1 MRHLARLL
9 APALLLWPALTIAQ
23 EPSAADIMTR
33 VGAYAA
39 GYGEKASVI
48 VAAETY
54 TQNITV
60 EGMAEPSRP
69 IKLDAEFAIV
79 KLQGGGWTGFRDV
92 IEVND
97 EPVGDRKDRL
107 MALLTSESA
116 TLSEA
121 TRIANESARFNI
133 GMNRNFNTPTA
144 ALFFFL
150 PANLDRFT
158 FTKKGAKEIDKIKT
172 VEIAFKETK
181 VPTLVTTRAGNNV
194 PLEGSLWVNVA
205 DGSVIRT
212 RMHMEKFADQQI
224 APDQAAPR
232 LTGPTNV
239 TGNGGGRPASS
250 GNVAGMD
257 TRPIDSTA
265 DIEVTYRKPAGID
278 LWLPAQMTE
287 LYEGPIFLKNR
298 PASGRTMTRASYS
311 NFKQFGAAG
320 KIVPQ

>member
-1 MRHLARLL
+1 MHIARMLAL
-9 APALLLWPALTIAQ
+9 ALLWPALTYAQ
-23 EPSAADIMTR
+23 EPSAADIMKS
-33 VGAYAA
+33 VADYAA
-39 GYGEKASVI
+39 AYGEKTSVI

-54 TQNITV
+54 TQSVTV

-92 IEVND
+92 VEVND

-150 PANLDRFT
+150 PANLDRFI
-158 FTKKGAKEIDKIKT
+158 FTKKGTKEIDKVKT

-181 VPTLVTTRAGNNV
+181 MPTLVTTRAGHNV

-205 DGSVIRT
+205 DGTVIRT
-212 RMHMEKFADQQI
+212 RMHMEKFADQQV

-239 TGNGGGRPASS
+239 TSNNGGRPTASA
-250 GNVAGMD
+250 NVAAMD
-257 TRPIDSTA
+257 TRPIDSSA
-265 DIEVTYRKPAGID
+265 DIEVTYRKPTGID

-298 PASGRTMTRASYS
+298 PASGRTTTRASYS